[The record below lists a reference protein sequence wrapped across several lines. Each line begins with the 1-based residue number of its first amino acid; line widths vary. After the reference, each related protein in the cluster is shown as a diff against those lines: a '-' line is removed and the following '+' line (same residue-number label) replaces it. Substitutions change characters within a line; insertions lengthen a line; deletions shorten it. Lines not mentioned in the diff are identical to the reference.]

1 MYIIN
6 QLVFGGGLMGRK
18 KKEEELIELTET
30 KEDENKGIILP
41 LLPLRGLTIF
51 PYMVLHFDV
60 GREKSI
66 KALEKSMVLNQLIFL
81 VSQKDELQENPKTED
96 LYSVGTIS
104 RIKQILKLPG
114 DTVRVLV
121 EGVSRASIIK
131 YMQTEEYFEVELKE
145 DEQEKNANTLEM
157 EAMMRSVLEAFE
169 DFVHA
174 NPKFPQETLVSLSN
188 IEDPGEFADVV
199 AANILVKQ
207 DDKQAIL
214 ECLGIFDRM
223 EKLLTILKREIEIQ
237 QIETKI
243 NLRVHRQ
250 IDKTQKDFF
259 LREQVKAIQKELG
272 EQDGVLSEVEELNK
286 RLKILTLP
294 EEVNQKVKKELDR
307 MSKMQTGSPEVAV
320 IRTYVEWILD
330 LPWSIETED
339 NLDLKNAQKILDKN
353 HYGLTKVKDRILEY
367 LAIRKL
373 KNDMKGPIICF
384 VGPPGVGKTS
394 IAMSIAKALNRKFVR
409 FSLGGVRDEA
419 EIRGHRRTYVGAMP
433 GRIING
439 MKLAGSNNPVFLFD
453 EIDKM
458 SSDFRGDPASAM
470 LEILDSEQNYAFRD
484 HYLELPFDLSKV
496 MFITTAN
503 SVDTIPRPLLD
514 RMEIIQISSYTY
526 EEKQGIAIKHLIPKQ
541 LKEHGLTKN
550 NISIS
555 KTAIS
560 SVINHYTSEAGV
572 RSLERQ
578 VATICRKAAREV
590 AENNDTKINIT
601 VKNLEDYLGIP
612 KYTYDIIEGKDEI
625 GMVTGLA
632 WTVVGGQTLTVEVT
646 SMQGT
651 GKLELTG
658 KLGDVMKESARAGYS
673 YIRASSE
680 KLGITD
686 KFYED
691 KDIHIHIPEGAIP
704 KDGPSAGV
712 TMATAIISAL
722 TGKSVRKDVAM
733 TGEITLRGRV
743 LPIGGLNEKIL
754 AAKRAGIKTVIVPKD
769 NKKDISEIDKD
780 IIDKIEIVYAQSMDD
795 VLKKALR

>member
-1 MYIIN
+1 
-6 QLVFGGGLMGRK
+6 MGKK

-81 VSQKDELQENPKTED
+81 VSQKEEIQENPKPED
-96 LYSVGTIS
+96 LYEVGTIS

-121 EGVSRASIIK
+121 EGISRASIIK
-131 YMQTEEYFEVELKE
+131 YIQTEEYFEVELKE
-145 DEQEKNANTLEM
+145 DEQEKNSNTLEM

-174 NPKFPQETLVSLSN
+174 NPKFPQETLSSLSN

-214 ECLGIFDRM
+214 ECLSIFERM

-237 QIETKI
+237 EIETKI
-243 NLRVHRQ
+243 NLRVRRQ
-250 IDKTQKDFF
+250 IDKNQKDFF

-286 RLKILTLP
+286 RLNLLTLP

-330 LPWSIETED
+330 LPWETETED
-339 NLDLKNAQKILDKN
+339 NLDLKNALKILDKN
-353 HYGLTKVKDRILEY
+353 HYGLKKVKDRILEY

-439 MKLAGSNNPVFLFD
+439 MKLAGSINPVFLFD

-503 SVDTIPRPLLD
+503 SADTIPRPLLD

-555 KTAIS
+555 TTAIS
-560 SVINHYTSEAGV
+560 SIINNYTSEAGV

-578 VATICRKAAREV
+578 IATICRKAAREV
-590 AENNDTKINIT
+590 AEDKETKISIT

-612 KYTYDIIEGKDEI
+612 KYTYDIIEGKDEV

-658 KLGDVMKESARAGYS
+658 KLGDVMKESAKAGYS
-673 YIRASSE
+673 YIRASSD

-722 TGKSVRKDVAM
+722 TGKPVRKDVAM

-743 LPIGGLNEKIL
+743 LPVGGLNEKIL

-780 IIDKIEIVYAQSMDD
+780 IIDKIEIVYAENMDE